1 MANVGYI
8 RVSTTDQHTDRQLAG
23 VQLDKVFTDKVSG
36 KGTDR
41 PGLQAMLEYVRIP
54 LYSITDWHRSP
65 ISDSHP
71 FDQPGT

>member
-41 PGLQAMLEYVRIP
+41 PGLQANRKSV
-54 LYSITDWHRSP
+54 
-65 ISDSHP
+65 
-71 FDQPGT
+71 

>member
-41 PGLQAMLEYVRIP
+41 PDYRPCWSM
-54 LYSITDWHRSP
+54 
-65 ISDSHP
+65 
-71 FDQPGT
+71 